1 MTTNDSTVGSTL
13 SPTRSRP
20 WIGLTALTSAA
31 HMPALVAQRSD
42 PRRVVV
48 TEADGTH
55 MGLALSWW
63 ASAIR
68 GDEQILAVIR
78 QTVSPADVLRSAIE
92 VILAQ
97 VAVIAAAEE
106 TCPAALLRDASGPL
120 ILTESHR
127 ALCRDLANALDR
139 NPDTT
144 EIEMTALPV
153 THVMDFVVLL
163 GRLVEY
169 RGLAVVSDQIERYTR
184 MVTTAERLR

>member
-1 MTTNDSTVGSTL
+1 MTTNDTAVGSTL
-13 SPTRSRP
+13 GRARP
-20 WIGLTALTSAA
+20 WVGLSALT
-31 HMPALVAQRSD
+31 PAPHLSSLVAQRSD

-48 TEADGTH
+48 TGADGTH

-63 ASAIR
+63 SSAIR
-68 GDEQILAVIR
+68 GDEELIATIR
-78 QTVSPADVLRSAIE
+78 ATVSPADVLRSAIE

-97 VAVIAAAEE
+97 VAVIAAAED

-127 ALCRDLANALDR
+127 ALCRDLAAALDTD
-139 NPDTT
+139 PDTT

-169 RGLAVVSDQIERYTR
+169 RGIAAITNQVERYTR